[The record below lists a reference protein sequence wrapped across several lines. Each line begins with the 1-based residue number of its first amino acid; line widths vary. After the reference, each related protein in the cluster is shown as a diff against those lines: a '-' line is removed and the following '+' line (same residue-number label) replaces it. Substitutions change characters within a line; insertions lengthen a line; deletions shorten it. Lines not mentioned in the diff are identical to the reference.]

1 MVDQLIFWY
10 RAATASADT
19 AVLTARTAL
28 SRAFGRGGGGCRGAP
43 VVEASVLTGVTQEGS
58 RNAPV
63 VVRIQGCGPSPRQVR
78 GAWWVRAEEGHTRV
92 WTCGDPMLPRKTPT

>member
-1 MVDQLIFWY
+1 MDNQLIFWY

-19 AVLTARTAL
+19 AVLTARTAP

-58 RNAPV
+58 CSAPM
-63 VVRIQGCGPSPRQVR
+63 VVRI
-78 GAWWVRAEEGHTRV
+78 
-92 WTCGDPMLPRKTPT
+92 

>member
-19 AVLTARTAL
+19 AVLTARTAPPAL
-28 SRAFGRGGGGCRGAP
+28 SGAGAGGCRGAP

-63 VVRIQGCGPSPRQVR
+63 VVRIQGCGPSPRQIR
-78 GAWWVRAEEGHTRV
+78 GA
-92 WTCGDPMLPRKTPT
+92 CG